1 MRPKE
6 TADPCFF
13 PHLVQY
19 CHHPRPLS
27 IQLIQRFRLSETYLK
42 FFLTSDRSRKHD
54 CSTYLGFFFFNLLL
68 LPRILLIDIRVRF
81 YRANVFIFLVC
92 KVRSGIVE
100 SSANL
105 ISYLIFK
112 NSLLYFSTGVALLLV
127 HQ

>member
-1 MRPKE
+1 M
-6 TADPCFF
+6 DIW
-13 PHLVQY
+13 L
-19 CHHPRPLS
+19 
-27 IQLIQRFRLSETYLK
+27 
-42 FFLTSDRSRKHD
+42 
-54 CSTYLGFFFFNLLL
+54 FFFNLLL